1 MEGCSSITKD
11 NRQNAQI
18 QFQNAVYGH
27 FFIKLL
33 DNHNML
39 NYTNLINENSER
51 RVKMENKI
59 KALLDPVSNQIIQ
72 KLRVHGSMTANNL
85 LDSGIEVSRA
95 TLYRKLDKMLS
106 LGIIDVKKTQV
117 IRGQVE
123 KYYSVKE
130 IYITD
135 QTDNEERLKTVTLGL
150 MNIACQYE
158 GYFKDENADVDRDKL
173 FMMNYHIALTD
184 EDFGSMLQEMLAVV
198 DRYQSRVGEGAKL
211 RNLYLM
217 SAPPEE
223 IRS

>member
-1 MEGCSSITKD
+1 
-11 NRQNAQI
+11 
-18 QFQNAVYGH
+18 
-27 FFIKLL
+27 
-33 DNHNML
+33 
-39 NYTNLINENSER
+39 
-51 RVKMENKI
+51 MENKL
-59 KALLDPVSNQIIQ
+59 KALLDPVSNQVIQ
-72 KLRVHGSMTANNL
+72 KLRVHGSMTVNNL

-106 LGIIDVKKTQV
+106 LGIIDVEKTQV

-123 KYYSVKE
+123 KYYCVKE

-150 MNIACQYE
+150 MKIACQYE
-158 GYFKDENADVDRDKL
+158 GYFRDENADVDRDKL

-198 DRYQSRVGEGAKL
+198 DRYQSRAGEGAKL